1 MVSLSSWCCAAMVSD
16 DSTLV
21 STQLL
26 LFHCVTISS
35 SGEEWGKGAVW
46 AGNEGG
52 GFGERKNANV
62 QLERGVVMIKQQ
74 QRKIQIS
81 YAFNI

>member
-1 MVSLSSWCCAAMVSD
+1 MVSD

-26 LFHCVTISS
+26 LFHCVMISS
-35 SGEEWGKGAVW
+35 SGEEWEKGAVW

-52 GFGERKNANV
+52 GFGGGKNANV
-62 QLERGVVMIKQQ
+62 QLERGVVMMKQQ